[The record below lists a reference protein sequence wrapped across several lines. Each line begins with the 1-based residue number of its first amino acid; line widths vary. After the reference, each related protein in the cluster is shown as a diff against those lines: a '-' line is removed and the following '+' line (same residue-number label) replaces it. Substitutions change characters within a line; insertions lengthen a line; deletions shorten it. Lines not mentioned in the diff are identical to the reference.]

1 MSAGA
6 VQGVRRLVPG
16 AGIGMNAVS
25 DIAPPQVDLELRG
38 IAKNFGDF
46 VALEAVDLSI
56 ERGEFVA
63 IMGPSGCGKTT
74 LLRIVAGLES
84 MSSGRLLLRG
94 QDISALPVHKRS
106 TRLVWQNFALFPH
119 LNVRRNIA
127 FGLTLGR
134 HDKAAVKAKV
144 DEIAELVQ
152 LGQFLDRRVSQLSGG
167 QKQRVAI
174 ARALVTEPEILLLDE
189 PLSALDAHLRIRMQ
203 SEMKRLQQKLG
214 LSFLY
219 VTHNQSEAFSMADR
233 VVVMNKGRIEQFGS
247 PEEIYTRPKTH
258 FVAEFVGSNN
268 IFDGKVVDVRD
279 GLIMVQCAD
288 AIISAASGERPPGKG
303 STVSLVV
310 QADKVRGHPI
320 GVAGGKTGRK
330 AFAFSSKFCPGPNQ
344 PRSVKLR
351 ARERPIPASVV
362 RKRRKGVSYFAQT
375 LRPIRRSLT
384 SSRDAVSKRSVVN
397 QLAEHPSSSVAS
409 LRNRSGE
416 RKYHASTLNTRRRIS
431 EASAARRSR
440 WCRRN
445 DLCWLLLGWLVARQH
460 R

>member
-1 MSAGA
+1 VAGA
-6 VQGVRRLVPG
+6 DMP
-16 AGIGMNAVS
+16 MNAVS
-25 DIAPPQVDLELRG
+25 DIAPPPQVDLELRG

-46 VALEAVDLSI
+46 VALEGVDLSI

-233 VVVMNKGRIEQFGS
+233 VVVMNKGRIEQFGP

-288 AIISAASGERPPGKG
+288 AIISAAAGERPPGKG

-310 QADKVRGHPI
+310 QADKVRSNPI
-320 GVAGGKTGRK
+320 GISGEN
-330 AFAFSSKFCPGPNQ
+330 S
-344 PRSVKLR
+344 LR
-351 ARERPIPASVV
+351 AVLSGREFTGSQVIYYLETSGGGEVKMVAQEPFSQTERATINMAMQLYWSPADTVV
-362 RKRRKGVSYFAQT
+362 
-375 LRPIRRSLT
+375 LRPSIVPGVENMPGRRSY
-384 SSRDAVSKRSVVN
+384 
-397 QLAEHPSSSVAS
+397 VA
-409 LRNRSGE
+409 
-416 RKYHASTLNTRRRIS
+416 
-431 EASAARRSR
+431 
-440 WCRRN
+440 
-445 DLCWLLLGWLVARQH
+445 LGT
-460 R
+460 